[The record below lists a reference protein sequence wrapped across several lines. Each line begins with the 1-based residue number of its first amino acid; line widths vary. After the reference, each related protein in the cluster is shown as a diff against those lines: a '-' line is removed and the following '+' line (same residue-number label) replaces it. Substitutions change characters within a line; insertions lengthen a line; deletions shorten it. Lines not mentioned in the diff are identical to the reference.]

1 MSNHLRWTGELIRSL
16 YKNGVRHAVISP
28 GSRSTPITLA
38 AAIHPGIKKKV
49 VLDERSAAFIA
60 LGMAKASGVPALLIC
75 TSGTALANYF
85 PAVVEARQSGVPMI
99 ILSADRPPHLR
110 SVGSSQTIDQIKIF
124 GDYTHFFH
132 DTGEPV
138 ENDTDLN
145 RIQYLGKQAVSIS
158 IEQNGPVHINLPFRK
173 PLEPDQK
180 SLTLET
186 EKCLKQFEE
195 QHNSTAPP
203 LYEREIRPEEKIT
216 ELLDKSV
223 RPLVICGPADPSHPH
238 ERQIEILSHHLNAPV
253 ISEPGSSGFGS
264 ELNIHR
270 FEQFLRYQKT
280 LDLLKPDLII
290 RFGNQPFTKSILE
303 TLQKWND
310 IPLIHFHSRLDT
322 QDHAL
327 SVTDQIQLMKNDT
340 LNLSDISKEKN
351 NDWHVLWKKQETNAE
366 SNLRLKLK
374 ETVGLTDGHVVQSIS
389 KQIDSEWKVMISN
402 SFTVRDMALFGE
414 FSTVNNQY
422 VNRGAA
428 GIDGIISTAS
438 GILAA
443 TGKPTCV
450 LTGDLAFFHDSNALL
465 SLRSLD
471 SAPLVI
477 VIINNGGGTIF
488 RMLPVYESETIQIP
502 AQLYETYFETPQSA
516 GIQKLAESA
525 SVSYIRISDIKNLQ
539 KLDLNQ
545 LSEHTIIECV
555 TDADLSMKLRK
566 QLWSG

>member
-1 MSNHLRWTGELIRSL
+1 MTWTGELIRSL
-16 YKNGVRHAVISP
+16 YKHGVRNAVISP

-60 LGMAKASGVPALLIC
+60 LGMAKASGIPALLIC

-110 SVGSSQTIDQIKIF
+110 SVGSSQTIDHIKFF

-138 ENDTDLN
+138 DYETDLK
-145 RIQYLGKQAVSIS
+145 RIQYLGKQAVTFS

-186 EKCLKQFEE
+186 EKCLTQFEE
-195 QHNSTAPP
+195 QLESTSYP
-203 LYEREIRPEEKIT
+203 LVEREIRPGIKIT
-216 ELLDKSV
+216 ELLNKSV
-223 RPLVICGPADPSHPH
+223 KPLVICGPAEPSHH
-238 ERQIEILSHHLNAPV
+238 HQRQIETLSHHLKAPV
-253 ISEPGSSGFGS
+253 ISEPGSSGFGA

-270 FEQFLRYQKT
+270 YEQFLRDQEN
-280 LDLLKPDLII
+280 LELLKPDLII

-303 TLQKWND
+303 SLQKWD
-310 IPLIHFHSRLDT
+310 DVPLIHFHSRNDS

-327 SVTDQIQLMKNDT
+327 SVSHQIQLLKNDT
-340 LNLSDISKEKN
+340 LNLTDISKKGN
-351 NDWHVLWKKQETNAE
+351 SKWHGLWKMQETNAE
-366 SNLRLKLK
+366 SGLRSELK
-374 ETVGLTDGHVVQSIS
+374 EAGRLTDGHVVHSIS
-389 KQIDSEWKVMISN
+389 KQISPEWNVMISN
-402 SFTVRDMALFGE
+402 SFTARDMALFGDS
-414 FSTVNNQY
+414 STVNNQY

-465 SLRSLD
+465 SLGTLD
-471 SAPLVI
+471 SAPLAI

-488 RMLPVYESETIQIP
+488 RMLPVYDSETLQVP
-502 AQLYETYFETPQSA
+502 AQLYETYFETPQTSA
-516 GIQKLAESA
+516 IHKLAESA
-525 SVSYIRISDIKNLQ
+525 SVSYIKISDIKSLH
-539 KLDLNQ
+539 KLNLNQ

-555 TDADLSMKLRK
+555 TDADHSMILRK